1 MSKRSVLLEL
11 NKLAFQLSDLE
22 LEGFILLD
30 EEGNLFFVLLD
41 QSQLTFEILIL
52 SGFLNSVF
60 IGFIELNNEFF
71 NSLSKFSN
79 GSFILLNLEFELLER
94 SKGLFKLNNSLT
106 ELFIIL
112 SNDLELFTQTSI
124 FEDKLLVAVSS
135 FGELGS
141 EFSKFLVRSVISLG
155 FLNSFFVGL
164 AKSFFESSTELS
176 VFIFKI
182 LNSLFSLLELEDDH
196 FHFTDTRLKFF
207 VFSVSLRK
215 SFL

>member
-41 QSQLTFEILIL
+41 QSQLTFEILVL
-52 SGFLNSVF
+52 SGFLDSVF

-79 GSFILLNLEFELLER
+79 GSFVLLNLEFELLER
-94 SKGLFKLNNSLT
+94 RKTLFKLNDSLT

-112 SNDLELFTQTSI
+112 SNDLELFTQTGI
-124 FEDKLLVAVSS
+124 FENKLLIAVSN

-141 EFSKFLVRSVISLG
+141 EFSKFLVRSVIFLG

-164 AKSFFESSTELS
+164 TKSFFESSTELS
-176 VFIFKI
+176 IFIFKI

-207 VFSVSLRK
+207 VFSVGLRK